1 MLPAFG
7 FTNNFMTGK
16 TDSNSV
22 STWTFPIPLVQVA
35 LGMTPFAGSIPPI
48 AEWTGSPLLC
58 RQATGDPRVWLVP
71 VSVMKEFTI
80 LWLWNSIFNKI
91 PPTMTPTIDTFQS

>member
-22 STWTFPIPLVQVA
+22 SRWTFPIPHVQVA
-35 LGMTPFAGSIPPI
+35 LGMTPFAGSIPLI
-48 AEWTGSPLLC
+48 AVWTGSPL
-58 RQATGDPRVWLVP
+58 
-71 VSVMKEFTI
+71 
-80 LWLWNSIFNKI
+80 
-91 PPTMTPTIDTFQS
+91 